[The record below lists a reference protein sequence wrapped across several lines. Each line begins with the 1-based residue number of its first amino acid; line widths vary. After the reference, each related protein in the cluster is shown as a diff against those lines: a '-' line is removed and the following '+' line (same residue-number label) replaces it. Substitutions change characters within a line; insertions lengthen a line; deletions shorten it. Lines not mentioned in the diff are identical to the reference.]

1 MSEHITPRYKL
12 MLFYDLTATDTED
25 YYRFVM
31 TEMVPTLQALGLY
44 IFRVFHTIPAQ
55 SGNGHRMRQVEFVA
69 ENLGTIRDVL
79 GSDAWDDFEEK
90 LLKHAANYTRKIV
103 RFRQGFQL

>member
-1 MSEHITPRYKL
+1 MSSQITPRYKL
-12 MLFYDLTATDTED
+12 MLFYDLTAVDIED

-31 TEMVPTLQALGLY
+31 NEMVPSLQAQGLY

-55 SGNGHRMRQVEFVA
+55 PTNGHRMRQVEFVA
-69 ENLGTIRDVL
+69 ENLDTIQQVL
-79 GSDAWDDFEEK
+79 HSEAWGDFEEK
-90 LLKHAANYTRKIV
+90 LLKHATNYTKKIV